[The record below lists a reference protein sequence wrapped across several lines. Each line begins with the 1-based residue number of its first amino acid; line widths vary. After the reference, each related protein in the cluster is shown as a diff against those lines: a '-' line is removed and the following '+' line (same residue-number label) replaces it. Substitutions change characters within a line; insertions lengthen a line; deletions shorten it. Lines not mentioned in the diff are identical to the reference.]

1 MGISSFWRGDSCDRL
16 VQVELSF
23 VTVVLQLLAGLGI
36 ALLLDK
42 SSKLLETIRTGFLV
56 RMRCRQSSWPKP
68 CGVRRGA
75 SPKVEMLPAS
85 GRLEHGR

>member
-1 MGISSFWRGDSCDRL
+1 MFDRVW

-23 VTVVLQLLAGLGI
+23 VTVVLQLLVGLGI

-42 SSKLLETIRTGFLV
+42 PSKLLETIRTGFLV

-68 CGVRRGA
+68 CGVD
-75 SPKVEMLPAS
+75 VEHRP
-85 GRLEHGR
+85 R